1 MFRSQGGLGVG
12 LTLVKRLV
20 ELHGGSIEAHS
31 EGSGKGSEFTVR
43 LPRIVESGPEP
54 RKHEINETA
63 ATAQGL
69 RILVVD
75 DNRDNA
81 DSLRIMLQI
90 MGHDT
95 QIADDGLAAI
105 EIAEEFRPDIV
116 LLDIGMPNLNGYDAC
131 RHIRNQPW
139 GKGMVLIA
147 QTGWGQDEDRR
158 RTHATGFDYHLVKPV
173 NYEDL
178 VNLLASC
185 ISERA
190 IL

>member
-1 MFRSQGGLGVG
+1 
-12 LTLVKRLV
+12 
-20 ELHGGSIEAHS
+20 
-31 EGSGKGSEFTVR
+31 
-43 LPRIVESGPEP
+43 
-54 RKHEINETA
+54 
-63 ATAQGL
+63 
-69 RILVVD
+69 
-75 DNRDNA
+75 
-81 DSLRIMLQI
+81 MLQI